1 MGQEESPQVAGE
13 VSRRTVLK
21 GGAAGAGAIGLS
33 AAGAAPARAAT
44 RWYGRPAWQTAEWKK
59 TAGAY
64 RTRPDVLVVGG
75 GLSGCAAAISAA
87 REGMQVLLVEPTHML
102 GGQMSAAGVGT
113 ADFPPVWQR
122 IIETGLWGE
131 FVRRCKDIYSRRF
144 DGKPTNVARYRLTS
158 FAASPVI
165 VDEVLTRMLMDHG
178 VEVVRHH
185 PPMSAYIT
193 DRVAAVRFEFGK
205 IEAQVAIDATE
216 DGALLELGRFTYRL
230 GNAVVWGGHKPTK
243 DLKTVDIQSVTLSAV
258 IKKYED
264 GIPSVLRVTEKPVG
278 YDVNRE
284 WIARSFPYRPN
295 KTFGSFAGYRALPD
309 LTGAHYVGTEE
320 LKVTRTCLNFENDAL
335 VSAAYIVDPIVRH
348 AGNRVAMDRT
358 LGVLYYLQNELG
370 MPWALAGDEGYNA
383 GVRPHAFST
392 NDDYPEMVR
401 HTPLYPYIREA
412 RRLVGR
418 TTMTYRHTLRTGQND
433 IAPWHPECVAV
444 GYYPADLHDG
454 ISAGSFESTL
464 GESRSSITGFQMG
477 AHPILKG
484 SFVPAD
490 TRRLVVAEKNLSMSR
505 IAAGAIRVH
514 PTMMSVGQAAGII
527 AAGSVK
533 LKVAPRDVPTPAVQA
548 AMLGQRA
555 MIAPLNV
562 SGIYIG
568 HRDWDEISMA
578 VARMRATYTEDIPKQ
593 VLRMTTAQKSS
604 AIRYGRS
611 ALAAYGGRI

>member
-1 MGQEESPQVAGE
+1 MSESTMTEPHGP
-13 VSRRTVLK
+13 SRRSLLR
-21 GGAAGAGAIGLS
+21 GGAAGAGALGLS
-33 AAGAAPARAAT
+33 AMGVETADAAT
-44 RWYGRPAWQTAEWKK
+44 RWYGRPAWQTAEWQKSSGPS
-59 TAGAY
+59 TL
-64 RTRPDVLVVGG
+64 RPEVLVVGG

-87 REGMQVLLVEPTHML
+87 REGVQVLLVEPTHML

-131 FVRRCKDIYSRRF
+131 LVRGCKDIYSRRF
-144 DGKPTNVARYRLTS
+144 NGKPTNVARYRLTS

-185 PPMSAYIT
+185 APMSAYIT
-193 DRVAAVRFEFGK
+193 DALAAVRFEFGK
-205 IEAQVAIDATE
+205 VEAQVAIDATE

-230 GNAVVWGGHKPTK
+230 GNAVVWGGRVPNK
-243 DLKTVDIQSVTLSAV
+243 DLNTVDIQSVTLSAV
-258 IKKYED
+258 IKRYD
-264 GIPSVLRVTEKPVG
+264 SGIPSVLKVTEKPEG

-284 WIARSFPYRPN
+284 WIARSYPHRPN
-295 KTFGSFAGYRALPD
+295 KDYGSFAGYRALPD

-320 LKVTRTCLNFENDAL
+320 EKITRTCLNFENDAL
-335 VSAAYIVDPIVRH
+335 VSAGYIVDPVVRH

-370 MPWALAGDEGYNA
+370 LPWALAGDEGYSA
-383 GVRPHAFST
+383 GLRPHAFSG
-392 NDDYPEMVR
+392 NDKYPDMVK
-401 HTPLYPYIREA
+401 HTPLMPYIREA

-418 TTMTYRHTLRTGQND
+418 TTMTIKHVQRTGQND
-433 IAPWHPECVAV
+433 IAPWHPDCVAV

-454 ISAGSFESTL
+454 ISEGSFESTL
-464 GESRSSITGFQMG
+464 GESRASISGFQMG

-505 IAAGAIRVH
+505 VAAGSIRVH
-514 PTMMSVGQAAGII
+514 PTMMAVGQAAGII

-533 LKVAPRDVPTPAVQA
+533 LKVAPRDVPTPAVQV
-548 AMLGQRA
+548 AMVEQRA

-568 HRDWDEISMA
+568 HRDWKAISVA
-578 VARMRATYTEDIPKQ
+578 VARKQASYTEDIPRQ
-593 VLRMTTAQKSS
+593 VLRMTTAQKS
-604 AIRYGRS
+604 AAVRYGRS
-611 ALAAYGGRI
+611 ALGAYSGRI